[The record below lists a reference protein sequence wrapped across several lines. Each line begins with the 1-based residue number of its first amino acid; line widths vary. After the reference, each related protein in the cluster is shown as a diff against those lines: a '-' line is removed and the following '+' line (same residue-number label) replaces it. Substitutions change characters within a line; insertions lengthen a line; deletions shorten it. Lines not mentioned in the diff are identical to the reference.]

1 MLANTFRRNGLA
13 EFCINYIDD
22 ILVFSETFGQHI
34 KHIEQLMKV
43 IRKEGF
49 RLKLAKCKFAENSV
63 KYLGHIIEKDG
74 VRPGKD
80 NLKAIREFER
90 PRNKKNVRQ
99 LLGKINFYY
108 KFISNSWYHYTNY

>member
-1 MLANTFRRNGLA
+1 
-13 EFCINYIDD
+13 
-22 ILVFSETFGQHI
+22 
-34 KHIEQLMKV
+34 MKV

-63 KYLGHIIEKDG
+63 KYLGYIIEKDG
-74 VRPGKD
+74 VRQGKD
-80 NLKAIREFER
+80 SLKAIREFER

-108 KFISNSWYHYTNY
+108 KFI